1 MKPRIRNMFTLLL
14 ILNISCLAL
23 CSCNHSG
30 NSQSGTEQWGSIPAE
45 SSSSPRDTV
54 SPSKESQ
61 STSAAQTAGN
71 TQTSENTQPSG
82 EVQTSEETEPETT
95 TTAARDNTPVV
106 LVGSADGNITYGNES
121 VTIDASHTS
130 DGYIMV
136 SYTGSNPKVKLQI
149 TGTNGTTYT
158 YNLHGGYETFPLTS
172 GSGAYAITIFEH
184 LEGTTYSALFSLNL
198 EVSID
203 NEFGPY
209 LYANQYVNFNE
220 ASQAVAKAMEL
231 ASTADNDL
239 EVIENV
245 YNYIITNFKY
255 DYDKADSVPSGYL
268 PVVDDVLS
276 AKTGICFD
284 YSAVMATMLRTQRI
298 PTRLEVG
305 YVGDIYHA
313 WISTYV
319 EGHGW
324 INGIIEFDGKEW
336 KLMDPTTAST
346 SSSPKE
352 YLTKK
357 TYLTKYVY

>member
-1 MKPRIRNMFTLLL
+1 MKPRNRDFLILLL
-14 ILNISCLAL
+14 ILTVVCSSL
-23 CSCNHSG
+23 CSCNRSG
-30 NSQSGTEQWGSIPAE
+30 NTQSGTDELGSVPAE
-45 SSSSPRDTV
+45 SSSSQRDTV

-61 STSAAQTAGN
+61 STSEAQTSDL
-71 TQTSENTQPSG
+71 TQTSESTQPSE
-82 EVQTSEETEPETT
+82 EVQTPEGTEPEPTT
-95 TTAARDNTPVV
+95 AAARDNTPIV

-172 GSGAYAITIFEH
+172 GSGAYSVAIFEH
-184 LEGTTYSALFSLNL
+184 IEGTSYSTLFSQSL

-209 LYANQYVNFNE
+209 LYANQYVNFNTS
-220 ASQAVAKAMEL
+220 SQTVSKAVEL

-255 DYDKADSVPSGYL
+255 DYDKAASVPSGYL
-268 PVVDDVLS
+268 PIVDDVLS

-305 YVGDIYHA
+305 YVGDLYHA